1 MALRSVI
8 CQQARCNPPGQ
19 VLGVVDKIL
28 PRLQIAGMTHLVS
41 VPPGDDTAADR
52 AQTAALPTE
61 FEDAVVWAAWL
72 YYADQLTQ
80 NDIAKRLNVAR
91 STVVNYLREARERGI
106 VNIQISTDANSRTML
121 ARNLMR
127 AFGLKGAFVI
137 PSADNGQLTT
147 RLGDA
152 GARVLSEHIA
162 PGDIIGVAWGR
173 TVLAVAEQITLPRAM
188 DRLTVVQVSGSSTGS
203 SDFSPEL
210 CTSVLSS
217 RIHARCVN
225 LLAPAVLS
233 SQALRD
239 TLLAEPVLQRQF
251 ALIRATNHILF
262 GVGDVASGST
272 VRVSGIAEQSDIDA
286 YVAQG
291 AVGVIIGRFIDA
303 DGQPTMGELDSRM
316 VGISLG
322 ELRQMPSRICVAGG
336 PQKIDAI
343 LATLRGGYATH
354 LVTDTDTAAL
364 LLARL

>member
-1 MALRSVI
+1 
-8 CQQARCNPPGQ
+8 
-19 VLGVVDKIL
+19 
-28 PRLQIAGMTHLVS
+28 MTHVVSALAGS
-41 VPPGDDTAADR
+41 VPAPDR
-52 AQTAALPTE
+52 PQTTALPTE

-106 VNIQISTDANSRTML
+106 VNIQISTDANGRTTL
-121 ARNLMR
+121 ARGLMQ
-127 AFGLKGAFVI
+127 AFGLTGALVI
-137 PSADNGQLTT
+137 PSGEGIQLTT

-152 GARVLSEHIA
+152 GARLLAEHIA

-173 TVLAVAEQITLPRAM
+173 TVLAVAEQITLPRAIEG
-188 DRLTVVQVSGSSTGS
+188 LTVVQVSGSSTGS

-225 LLAPAVLS
+225 LLAPAILS

-262 GVGDVASGST
+262 GVGDIGTGST
-272 VRVSGIAEQSDIDA
+272 VRVSGIAEQSDIDD

-303 DGQPTMGELDSRM
+303 GGQATIGELDSRM
-316 VGISLG
+316 VGISLD

-336 PQKIDAI
+336 PQKIDAM

-354 LVTDTDTAAL
+354 LVTDSGTAES
-364 LLARL
+364 LLARM